1 MNSHNT
7 QGPTTLFR
15 IFVED
20 TGHREALRELV
31 SSYFADGS
39 FTLYFG
45 EGFWKGEREQSAVI
59 EVYGPES
66 LRGIITVLA
75 TKLREAF
82 NQKVV
87 AVAEHNDRV
96 SFYYV

>member
-20 TGHREALRELV
+20 TNERESLTDILDEFLGDNGYTA
-31 SSYFADGS
+31 
-39 FTLYFG
+39 YFG
-45 EGFWKGEREQSAVI
+45 DGHWKGQRERSIII
-59 EVYGPES
+59 EVYAPES
-66 LRGIITVLA
+66 FRGTVNVLA
-75 TKLREAF
+75 TKLRVAF

>member
-1 MNSHNT
+1 MRINNT

-20 TGHREALRELV
+20 TGRREALRKLV
-31 SSYFADGS
+31 SNHFVDSG

-45 EGFWKGEREQSAVI
+45 EGFWKGERKPLTII
-59 EVYGPES
+59 ELYGPEFFRS
-66 LRGIITVLA
+66 IIMALA
-75 TKLREAF
+75 TKLRKAF
-82 NQKVV
+82 NQKAV
-87 AVAEHNDRV
+87 AIAEHNDRV